1 MQCQSSPS
9 HWPFFVA
16 LPRNHLREERLVCRT
31 FGAGHMIGFPALR
44 AWELF
49 SGVPHDCYFQ
59 SPYGA
64 LHPPSKSGARSP
76 AQVGFQVS
84 KDYCK
89 TSPPPPI
96 FSFGSARLGAKNFL
110 TCSPE
115 ILLVSS
121 SLRFHGKTDNGL
133 AEGCGT

>member
-1 MQCQSSPS
+1 MQCKSSPS

-84 KDYCK
+84 KIFVTLLHHRRTYLLLWLSPSRCK
-89 TSPPPPI
+89 EFLDLFFRDPI
-96 FSFGSARLGAKNFL
+96 G
-110 TCSPE
+110 
-115 ILLVSS
+115 LLVAAIP
-121 SLRFHGKTDNGL
+121 R
-133 AEGCGT
+133 